1 LTALPMIPMNQ
12 KENPKMEDD
21 LEMQTP
27 PGTIGLCP
35 AGQRLDLY
43 IAAHQPEYRSQL
55 LRFIKH
61 FSRLNKQL
69 HESVG
74 HWNDDDLTY
83 MLKLLKDDFMKK
95 AEERFKHQMD
105 DYAYTTLC
113 IYIGTLSKPNY
124 VPNTKT
130 QVRLRQT
137 QQYER
142 FLLDC

>member
-1 LTALPMIPMNQ
+1 M
-12 KENPKMEDD
+12 
-21 LEMQTP
+21 P
-27 PGTIGLCP
+27 PGVIGLCP

-43 IAAHQPEYRSQL
+43 IAAHRPEYRSQL

-69 HESVG
+69 RESVG
-74 HWNDDDLTY
+74 HWNESDFTY

-95 AEERFKHQMD
+95 AKERFKHLMD
-105 DYAYTTLC
+105 DYAYTTLL
-113 IYIGTLSKPNY
+113 IYIGTLSKPNF

-137 QQYER
+137 QQYQR
-142 FLLDC
+142 FL